1 MLEEL
6 IQLDQEL
13 FLFLNNLGNDSW
25 DGFWL
30 GATNKWSSIPV
41 YFILLLLTFK
51 YFGTKRTLVILV
63 IVALLITCTDQ
74 LANFFKYGV
83 QRLRPCY
90 EEGISESMRLVK
102 RSCGGKFS
110 YFSAHAANS
119 FAAASFFAFLLR
131 SKIRPIPA
139 ILMIW
144 ALIIAYSRIYIGVHY
159 PLDILSG
166 AVVGL
171 LFGWLF
177 FRLHIFVENKFA
189 L

>member
-13 FLFLNNLGNDSW
+13 FLFLNNLGSAKW

-30 GATNKWSSIPV
+30 AATDKWISIPV
-41 YFILLLLTFK
+41 YFILLVLTFK
-51 YFGTKRTLVILV
+51 YFGLKRTLVILV
-63 IVALLITCTDQ
+63 VVALLITCTDQ

-90 EEGISESMRLVK
+90 EEGISEAMRLVK

-119 FAAASFFAFLLR
+119 FGAASFFAFLLR
-131 SKIRPIPA
+131 SNIRVIPVF
-139 ILMIW
+139 LLLW
-144 ALIIAYSRIYIGVHY
+144 ASVVAYSRIYIGVHY
-159 PLDILSG
+159 PLDIISG
-166 AVVGL
+166 AIIGS

-177 FRLHIFVENKFA
+177 FRLYIFVENKFA